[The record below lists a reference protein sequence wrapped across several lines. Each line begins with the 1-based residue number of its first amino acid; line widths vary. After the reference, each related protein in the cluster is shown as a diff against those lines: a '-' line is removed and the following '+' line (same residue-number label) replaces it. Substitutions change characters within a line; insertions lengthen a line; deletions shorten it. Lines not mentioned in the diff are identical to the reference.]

1 MAFGFLKSLFGN
13 KKASGLPKEVE
24 AYMEQIQKDVFPGGV
39 EQQVSELKEVS
50 DILGV
55 HPKQIYGT
63 FSYACTRA
71 FIGNCDK
78 DTLVTGIARHKDGLS
93 DNQIELLAKYVFTKL
108 IKQKMGLSDSHAIE
122 MTLNGVGFL
131 SDNYGGLK
139 YDEIP
144 GGYGEFGISINN
156 PVPVNGIPSN
166 EKYLKRLVTSDGMA
180 ISWRRLGSGGADNID
195 HPIDIYNIT
204 DENGNKRDTIY
215 ISPYHPCTSNKAPKG
230 YKFK

>member
-1 MAFGFLKSLFGN
+1 MAFGFIKKIFG
-13 KKASGLPKEVE
+13 KEKPSGLSKELE

-39 EQQVSELKEVS
+39 EQQVSELKEAA

-55 HPKQIYGT
+55 PPKQLYGT
-63 FSYACTRA
+63 FLYACTRA

-93 DNQIELLAKYVFTKL
+93 EAQIELLAKFVFTKL
-108 IKQKMGLSDSHAIE
+108 IKQKMGFTDSHAIE
-122 MTLNGVGFL
+122 MTLNGMGFL

-144 GGYGEFGISINN
+144 GGYGDFGISINN

-166 EKYLKRLVTSDGMA
+166 EKYLKRLVTSDGLN

-195 HPIDIYNIT
+195 NPIDIYNIT

-215 ISPYHPCTSNKAPKG
+215 ISPYHPSTSKKAPKG
-230 YKFK
+230 YRFK